1 MLAVGIK
8 ELKAKLSSYIDLV
21 EHGEEVVVTE
31 RGREVAVVIPITP
44 ERRALVGLV
53 KEGKARYG
61 SGKPL
66 GASGIV
72 LTGQPL
78 SETVLEERR

>member
-1 MLAVGIK
+1 MMSVGIK

-31 RGREVAVVIPITP
+31 RGREIAVVIPITP
-44 ERRALVGLV
+44 ERRALSRLSR
-53 KEGKARYG
+53 EGKARTG

-66 GASGIV
+66 GAAGIS
-72 LTGQPL
+72 LKGEPL
-78 SETVLEERR
+78 STTVLEERR

>member
-8 ELKAKLSSYIDLV
+8 ELKSKLSSYIDLV
-21 EHGEEVVVTE
+21 EHGEEVLVTQ

-44 ERRALVGLV
+44 ERRVLAGLI

-61 SGKPL
+61 TGKPL
-66 GASGIV
+66 GASGVVIR
-72 LTGQPL
+72 GKPL
-78 SETVLEERR
+78 SETVIEERQ